1 MQAPLTPEN
10 EAERLSSLQGLN
22 VLDTPAEERFDR
34 VTRLA
39 KSLFNVPIALVS
51 LVDENRQWFKSC
63 LGVDAT
69 ETSREIS
76 FCGHAILQDSV
87 FVINNA
93 LLDARFA
100 DNPLVTDPPNIR
112 FYAGY
117 PLTNY
122 DGHNMGT
129 LCIIDDKTRDFSS
142 ADIALLSDL
151 GMLAQQELQA
161 IQLATIDELTQISN
175 RRGFIVLAEHSLA
188 MDNRLDHRATL
199 LFFDLN
205 KFKQINDKFGHQK
218 GDAVLR
224 YFADC
229 MLMSFRDSDVI
240 GRLGGDE
247 FVVLLSNHEEDDVAA
262 ALKRF
267 AMNLDE
273 INGFASTDYDIE
285 YSVGVLN
292 IEDLST
298 PLDELLH
305 KADELMYKNKP
316 DNQNH

>member
-1 MQAPLTPEN
+1 METPLTPEN
-10 EAERLSSLQGLN
+10 ETERLCSLHALN

-63 LGVDAT
+63 LGVDAS

-76 FCGHAILQDSV
+76 FCGHTILQNSV

-100 DNPLVTDPPNIR
+100 DNPLVTGPPNIR

-117 PLTNY
+117 PLTSY

-129 LCIIDDKTRDFSS
+129 LCIIDDKPRDFTS
-142 ADIALLSDL
+142 ADNALLSDL

-161 IQLATIDELTQISN
+161 IQLATIDELTKISN
-175 RRGFIVLAEHSLA
+175 RRGFQMLAEHSLA
-188 MDNRLDHRATL
+188 MDKRLTHSATL

-205 KFKQINDKFGHQK
+205 KFKQINDNFGHQQ

-229 MLMSFRDSDVI
+229 MLLSFRDSDVI

-247 FVVLLSNHEEDDVAA
+247 FVVLLSNHEDEDVKA
-262 ALKRF
+262 ALSRF
-267 AMNLDE
+267 ADNLEE
-273 INGFASTDYDIE
+273 INGFASVDYDIE
-285 YSVGVLN
+285 YSVGVLH
-292 IEDLST
+292 IDDLST
-298 PLDELLH
+298 PLDDLLH

-316 DNQNH
+316 NN

>member
-1 MQAPLTPEN
+1 METPLTPEN
-10 EAERLSSLQGLN
+10 ETERLCSLHALN

-63 LGVDAT
+63 LGVDAS

-76 FCGHAILQDSV
+76 FCGHTILQNSV

-100 DNPLVTDPPNIR
+100 DNPLVTGPPNIR

-117 PLTNY
+117 PLTSY

-129 LCIIDDKTRDFSS
+129 LCIIDDKPRDFTS
-142 ADIALLSDL
+142 ADNALLSDL

-161 IQLATIDELTQISN
+161 IQLATIDELTKISN
-175 RRGFIVLAEHSLA
+175 RRGFQMLAEHSLA
-188 MDNRLDHRATL
+188 MDKRLTHSATL

-205 KFKQINDKFGHQK
+205 KFKQINDNFGHQQ
-218 GDAVLR
+218 GDVVLR

-229 MLMSFRDSDVI
+229 MLLSFRDSDVI

-247 FVVLLSNHEEDDVAA
+247 FVVLLSNHEDEDVKA
-262 ALKRF
+262 ALSRF
-267 AMNLDE
+267 ADNLEE
-273 INGFASTDYDIE
+273 INGFASVDYDIE
-285 YSVGVLN
+285 YSVGVLH
-292 IEDLST
+292 IDDLST
-298 PLDELLH
+298 PLDDLLH

-316 DNQNH
+316 NN

>member
-1 MQAPLTPEN
+1 METPLTPEN
-10 EAERLSSLQGLN
+10 ETERLCSLHALN

-63 LGVDAT
+63 LGVDAS

-76 FCGHAILQDSV
+76 FCGHTILQNSV

-100 DNPLVTDPPNIR
+100 DNPLVTGPPNIR

-117 PLTNY
+117 PLTSY

-129 LCIIDDKTRDFSS
+129 LCIIDDKPRDFTS
-142 ADIALLSDL
+142 ADNALLSDL

-161 IQLATIDELTQISN
+161 LQLATIDELTKISN
-175 RRGFIVLAEHSLA
+175 RRGFQMLAEHSLA
-188 MDNRLDHRATL
+188 MDKRLTHSATL

-205 KFKQINDKFGHQK
+205 KFKQINDNFGHQQ

-229 MLMSFRDSDVI
+229 MLLSFRDSDVI

-247 FVVLLSNHEEDDVAA
+247 FVVLLSNHEDEDVKA
-262 ALKRF
+262 ALSRF
-267 AMNLDE
+267 ADNLEE
-273 INGFASTDYDIE
+273 INGFASVDYDIE
-285 YSVGVLN
+285 YSVGVLH
-292 IEDLST
+292 IDDLST
-298 PLDELLH
+298 PLDDLLH

-316 DNQNH
+316 NN

>member
-1 MQAPLTPEN
+1 METPLTPEN
-10 EAERLSSLQGLN
+10 ETERLCSLHALN

-63 LGVDAT
+63 LGVDAS

-76 FCGHAILQDSV
+76 FCGHTILQNSV

-100 DNPLVTDPPNIR
+100 DNPLVTGPPNIR

-117 PLTNY
+117 PLTSY

-129 LCIIDDKTRDFSS
+129 LCIIDDKPRDFTS
-142 ADIALLSDL
+142 ADNALLSDL

-161 IQLATIDELTQISN
+161 IQLATIDELTKISN
-175 RRGFIVLAEHSLA
+175 RRGFQMLAEHSLA
-188 MDNRLDHRATL
+188 MDKRLTHSATL

-205 KFKQINDKFGHQK
+205 KFKQINDNFGHQQ

-229 MLMSFRDSDVI
+229 MLLSFRDSDVI

-247 FVVLLSNHEEDDVAA
+247 FVVLLSNHEDEDVKA
-262 ALKRF
+262 ALSRF
-267 AMNLDE
+267 ADNLEE
-273 INGFASTDYDIE
+273 INGFVSVDYDIE
-285 YSVGVLN
+285 YSVGVLH
-292 IEDLST
+292 IDDLST
-298 PLDELLH
+298 PLDDLLH

-316 DNQNH
+316 NN